1 MDLIAKSNSKRIG
14 CFFPL
19 WAWDHCFTL
28 QKRML
33 HFLKG
38 SIIYRATC
46 NMSNQFTNMLAFVA
60 KYFFCWVFFICM
72 PYLCREVLQGQEY
85 FGLVPVFDLKL
96 LAMGW

>member
-1 MDLIAKSNSKRIG
+1 
-14 CFFPL
+14 
-19 WAWDHCFTL
+19 
-28 QKRML
+28 
-33 HFLKG
+33 
-38 SIIYRATC
+38 
-46 NMSNQFTNMLAFVA
+46 MSNQFTNMLAFVA